1 MNLGLL
7 LIPALGGYYLL
18 SRSHIWRYWIARQS
32 RHKLFFSSAIAG
44 AVLLAA
50 ARLVAILLP
59 ADGLSPLVTAWHDY
73 APFEYAGTVAI
84 SAILAVAIPLATDPF
99 FNENKRAMRAATAH
113 GDLIEC
119 LVQEAVD
126 SNGRQLVEV
135 STKGSK
141 CYIGFAPESGVAAGG
156 EADIAIAP
164 VASGYR
170 DSETRALR
178 ITTDYLPALRQINL
192 EVAEFRVV
200 IPLSEIASARR
211 FDPDAYE
218 LLQRINRDETGP
230 VPSRLEPRPQ
240 P

>member
-1 MNLGLL
+1 M
-7 LIPALGGYYLL
+7 
-18 SRSHIWRYWIARQS
+18 
-32 RHKLFFSSAIAG
+32 
-44 AVLLAA
+44 
-50 ARLVAILLP
+50 LP

-84 SAILAVAIPLATDPF
+84 SAILAVTIPLATDPF
-99 FNENKRAMRAATAH
+99 FNENRRAMRAATAH

-141 CYIGFAPESGVAAGG
+141 CYIGFALESGVAAGG

-164 VASGYR
+164 VASGYC

-178 ITTDYLPALRQINL
+178 ITTDYLPALRQSDL

-230 VPSRLEPRPQ
+230 APSRLEPRPQ